1 MKTFDLMK
9 GAVFIREKKRKAAT
23 QARPLLR
30 RMMLYEV
37 VVEEDASTVLRE
49 GSLYWPVGMNPDT

>member
-1 MKTFDLMK
+1 MK

-49 GSLYWPVGMNPDT
+49 GSLYWPTAVRLKVE